1 MYRAGEMTDEI
12 ICATCGRAHPVTES
26 ELAFGLPDVVFDLP
40 ESERAERCKIGED
53 IVSLDDRTFF
63 LRGLLP
69 LKVAGRA
76 REYCIGVWAEV
87 SEDVLSRVC
96 ELWDDP
102 DQGREPT
109 MAGTLA
115 NKVPFHSDTVGL
127 GMAVQ
132 LTGPTTRP
140 LFFLEETD
148 HTLYIEQS
156 RGIDEH
162 RAIEYSDPEARRAA
176 VERQ

>member
-1 MYRAGEMTDEI
+1 MTDEI
-12 ICATCGRAHPVTES
+12 ICATCGRTHPVTES

-87 SEDVLSRVC
+87 SEDVLNRVL

-102 DQGREPT
+102 DQGREHT
-109 MAGTLA
+109 MPGSLA
-115 NKVPFHSDTVGL
+115 N
-127 GMAVQ
+127 
-132 LTGPTTRP
+132 
-140 LFFLEETD
+140 
-148 HTLYIEQS
+148 
-156 RGIDEH
+156 
-162 RAIEYSDPEARRAA
+162 
-176 VERQ
+176 